1 MSQMPGDLGSKYL
14 RARSMGQTYD
24 PVTDTFTDIKKP
36 EDKNNPK
43 SEIEALFGV
52 RMTKTQKWAWVIG
65 LTLVLWGVTYYTSK
79 KK

>member
-1 MSQMPGDLGSKYL
+1 MSQMPSMEYQKKYPEKYGL
-14 RARSMGQTYD
+14 PQDKKTMEGAPLPND
-24 PVTDTFTDIKKP
+24 P
-36 EDKNNPK
+36 NNPK

>member
-1 MSQMPGDLGSKYL
+1 MSQLPGQPLGTNEKED
-14 RARSMGQTYD
+14 QKN
-24 PVTDTFTDIKKP
+24 PV
-36 EDKNNPK
+36 

-52 RMTKTQKWAWVIG
+52 RITKTQKWAWVIG

>member
-1 MSQMPGDLGSKYL
+1 MSQLPGQPLGTNEKE
-14 RARSMGQTYD
+14 D
-24 PVTDTFTDIKKP
+24 P
-36 EDKNNPK
+36 KNPV

-52 RMTKTQKWAWVIG
+52 RMTKTQKWAWFIG